1 MYTIDKSESFWDKSA
16 KGYDK
21 EEMKDRDG
29 RVKIL
34 EKTKKY
40 LHKEDCVLDFGCAT
54 GLLASEIADHVK
66 MVYGMDISS
75 KMINIARDK
84 ANKENIQN
92 VVYTHTTIFDKSYKK
107 EDFDVILGMYV
118 LHLVEDI
125 PNVLKRIYELLKP
138 GGLFISVTPCLGK
151 RSLMGMSLSL
161 ISKIGLI
168 PNLRIYN
175 LSELEKLINNT
186 EFKILKTECIRRRG
200 RQYFI
205 IAQKK

>member
-1 MYTIDKSESFWDKSA
+1 MHTIDKSESFWDKSA

-21 EEMKDRDG
+21 EEMKDKEG
-29 RVKIL
+29 RTKIL

-54 GLLASEIADHVK
+54 GLLANEIAGHVK
-66 MVYGMDISS
+66 MIYGMDISS

-84 ANKENIQN
+84 ANKEGIQN
-92 VVYTHTTIFDKSYKK
+92 VEFRHTTIFDPSYKK

-125 PNVLKRIYELLKP
+125 PSVLKRIQELLKP

-151 RSLMGMSLSL
+151 RSLTGISLSL

-168 PNLRIYN
+168 PNLRTYN
-175 LSELEKLINNT
+175 LPELEALINNS
-186 EFKILKTECIRRRG
+186 EFKILETECIRQRG